1 MNTEVSPVD
10 LYRTHR
16 YRKKKDG
23 QNKPRQIIVILS
35 RQNVRKK
42 LFSNKTIPN
51 WSNVRITEGLTSKRN
66 QG

>member
-42 LFSNKTIPN
+42 LFSNKANP
-51 WSNVRITEGLTSKRN
+51 K
-66 QG
+66 

>member
-16 YRKKKDG
+16 NRKKKDG

-51 WSNVRITEGLTSKRN
+51 
-66 QG
+66 